1 MAVVWARGIWL
12 FLCVFGK
19 KTTGATNDG
28 MIMDII
34 SAFSQNIKMQFQCK
48 NHQPQVLTGLLD
60 WTVNLLSFKCV
71 KSNPRLNLNYFAT
84 A

>member
-1 MAVVWARGIWL
+1 MAVVWAHGIWL
-12 FLCVFGK
+12 LFFCVWE
-19 KTTGATNDG
+19 KTSGATSDG

-34 SAFSQNIKMQFQCK
+34 SAFCQNIKMQCQSK
-48 NHQPQVLTGLLD
+48 NRQPQVLTGLLD
-60 WTVNLLSFKCV
+60 WTVNLLSFKCI